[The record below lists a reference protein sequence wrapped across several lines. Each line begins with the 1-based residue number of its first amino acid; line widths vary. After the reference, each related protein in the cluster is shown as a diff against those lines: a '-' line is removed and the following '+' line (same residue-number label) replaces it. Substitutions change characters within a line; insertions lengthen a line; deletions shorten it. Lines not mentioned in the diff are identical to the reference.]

1 LVGKGP
7 GKYNLHLGGNV
18 VGTRI
23 PKLHL
28 ENKDAA
34 TILEELDRLIGLWAK
49 ERAAG
54 EGFGDYVIRTGVVAE
69 VKVSKTDFHA

>member
-1 LVGKGP
+1 L
-7 GKYNLHLGGNV
+7 YLGGNV

-28 ENKDAA
+28 ENKSADV
-34 TILEELDRLIGLWAK
+34 ILVELDRLIGLWAK
-49 ERAAG
+49 ERARG
-54 EGFGDYVIRTGVVAE
+54 EAFGDYVIRTGVVPE